1 MIKKIIF
8 FFVCTYA
15 LFASSVGFAPN
26 KVEQADKV
34 VYTIQLFTQ
43 NSVEQAQKLLQ
54 KLPSNLKSG
63 TELYRF
69 GESIKARYAPMEKYS
84 DMQPFLQQF
93 QQSGFRDAFIVKS
106 SSLLMEESRLQAKS
120 TVSEEIAQEEIA
132 KEEISQESKPQKESE
147 KELSQPVKSEML
159 LKAQEA
165 YKKGNESEAMI
176 YYEMLVASGEASQKV
191 INNLC
196 YLYGKR
202 GAWMQAKSLIEKQ
215 EYHGKLLYAYAY
227 GAVMNN
233 KESYYEDLLS
243 YISLDSSGRLLLLTG
258 YYFEKREDSKKAV
271 SFYKMAYEKNKSDD
285 YHKFAYARALDMEQS
300 KEAIRHYRELLA
312 KVDNSHPL
320 HAPIQKRVNELGE

>member
-8 FFVCTYA
+8 FFVCTYT
-15 LFASSVGFAPN
+15 LFASSVGFVPN

-43 NSVEQAQKLLQ
+43 NSVEQAKKLLQ
-54 KLPSNLKSG
+54 KLPINLKSG
-63 TELYRF
+63 TELYKF

-84 DMQPFLQQF
+84 DIQPFLQQF

-120 TVSEEIAQEEIA
+120 AVPEEIA
-132 KEEISQESKPQKESE
+132 KEEIAQEIKPQKESE
-147 KELSQPVKSEML
+147 KELSQSVKSEML

-165 YKKGNESEAMI
+165 YRKGDENEAMI

-191 INNLC
+191 VNNLC

-233 KESYYEDLLS
+233 KESYYEDLLP

-258 YYFEKREDSKKAV
+258 YYFEKREDSKKAA

-300 KEAIRHYRELLA
+300 KEALLHYRELLA

-320 HAPIQKRVNELGE
+320 YLPIQKRVNELGE

>member
-1 MIKKIIF
+1 MIKKTIF

-26 KVEQADKV
+26 KGEQADEV

-43 NSVEQAQKLLQ
+43 SSVEKAQKLLQ

-63 TELYRF
+63 TELYKF

-106 SSLLMEESRLQAKS
+106 SSLLMEESRLQAES
-120 TVSEEIAQEEIA
+120 AVLQDIV
-132 KEEISQESKPQKESE
+132 KEEISQESKPQKESKKE
-147 KELSQPVKSEML
+147 SKKELSKSVKSEML

-165 YKKGNESEAMI
+165 YQKGNESEAMV
-176 YYEMLVASGEASQKV
+176 YYEMLIASGGTSQKV

-202 GAWMQAKSLIEKQ
+202 GAWMQTKSLIEKQ

-233 KESYYEDLLS
+233 KESYYEDLLP

-258 YYFEKREDSKKAV
+258 YYFEKREDGKKAV

-300 KEAIRHYRELLA
+300 KEALLHYRELLA

-320 HAPIQKRVNELGE
+320 YLSIQKRVNELGE